1 MANTTAA
8 IMAIP
13 GSLEPIRL
21 VGDEEKHATLLF
33 FGETSTLPDTAKQTL
48 LDSVEMA
55 SGMLFPF
62 AESVIDVARLGSDV
76 PPALV
81 AILSNENIAQVRNLF
96 KMNPDVKSFLDNTD
110 QFPSF
115 TPHVTLS
122 HPDFTEE
129 ALLRVLMK
137 QIYRVRFDRL
147 AVWWNDE
154 RFEFKLGLPASD
166 NIAMSDTIGEFL
178 AQHGIKGQKWGVRRR
193 KTNIAKE
200 PSKGLIV
207 RTSSADEIAQNR
219 IAKKISKGGVQSLS
233 NSDIQAYVKRLQM
246 QEDLSRALARQS
258 EEAKK
263 KSDGFI
269 KTFIKKQGGHQF
281 DRVVNKALD
290 VAIEAAIHKTGVKIE
305 DKNPGL
311 GKGMQE
317 VSKRLAPKK
326 K

>member
-21 VGDEEKHATLLF
+21 VGDEEKHATLLY

-55 SGMLFPF
+55 SGMMFPF
-62 AESVIDVARLGSDV
+62 GEEVIDVARLGPDA

-81 AILSNENIAQVRNLF
+81 AMLSKSNIAQVRNLF
-96 KMNPDVKSFLDNTD
+96 KMNPDVNSFLDNAD

-115 TPHVTLS
+115 TPHVTLG

-137 QIYRVRFDRL
+137 QIWRVRFDRL

-154 RFEFKLGLPASD
+154 RFEFKLGLSGSD
-166 NIAMSDTIGEFL
+166 NLAMSDAIGEFL
-178 AQHGIKGQKWGVRRR
+178 AHHGIKGQKWGVRR
-193 KTNIAKE
+193 K
-200 PSKGLIV
+200 PSEVTGLV
-207 RTSSADEIAQNR
+207 ARTSSADQIAQDQ
-219 IAKKISKGGVQSLS
+219 IAKKISKGGVKALS
-233 NSDIQAYVKRLQM
+233 NADIQAYTRRLQM

-269 KTFIKKQGGHQF
+269 KTFIKSQGARQF
-281 DRVVNKALD
+281 DRVSNKALD
-290 VAIEAAIHKTGVKIE
+290 VAIEAAIKKTGVKVE
-305 DKNPGL
+305 VKNPDL
-311 GKGMQE
+311 GKGIQE
-317 VSKRLAPKK
+317 TARRLKPKK
-326 K
+326 